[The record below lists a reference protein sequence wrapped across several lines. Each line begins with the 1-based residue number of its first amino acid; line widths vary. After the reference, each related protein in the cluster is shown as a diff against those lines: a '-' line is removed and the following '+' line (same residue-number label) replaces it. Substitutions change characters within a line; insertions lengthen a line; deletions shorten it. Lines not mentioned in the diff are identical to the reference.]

1 MQWGKKY
8 IKQAFGCI
16 KLLEEQFVLLNVC
29 LLYPVISVALRR
41 PSHKTLLTYVFSLS
55 WLQQYF
61 CDRLPQ
67 WDA

>member
-55 WLQQYF
+55 
-61 CDRLPQ
+61 
-67 WDA
+67 